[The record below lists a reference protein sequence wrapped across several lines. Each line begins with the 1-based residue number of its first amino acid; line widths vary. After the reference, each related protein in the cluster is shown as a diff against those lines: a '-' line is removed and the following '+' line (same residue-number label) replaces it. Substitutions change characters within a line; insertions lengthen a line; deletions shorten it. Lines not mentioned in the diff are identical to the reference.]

1 MLNLSNNPSEL
12 QHRLQSFKLLLYK
25 HPFVFCGGLWV
36 VLVLLGGVATLG
48 LFNAGP
54 IEEGSSRRL
63 PSLTTFEKVTAK
75 PHTLKIWKSSTPK
88 QTPVTTQKESTPEQ
102 VPFTSLEES
111 APKQNLPLSLFAAIA
126 LGCAGGSLLLTQ
138 ILKYSAQSEQ
148 NSRRLKPTG
157 TIRRKRRTPPTKSG
171 SIART
176 PQPVSSQSNF
186 QALNQPIATT
196 NRHLAQITVLP
207 PEQSHPL
214 DGGKESL
221 ADMMDLRKR
230 YSLSSLMRNK

>member
-12 QHRLQSFKLLLYK
+12 QNRLQSFKQLLYK

-36 VLVLLGGVATLG
+36 VLILVGGVATLG
-48 LFNAGP
+48 LFNPGP
-54 IEEGSSRRL
+54 IENGASRRL
-63 PSLTTFEKVTAK
+63 PSLTTFEKVTGK
-75 PHTLKIWKSSTPK
+75 PHTLKIWKSPTPE
-88 QTPVTTQKESTPEQ
+88 QTPLTVQKESTSEQ
-102 VPFTSLEES
+102 VPFTSSEES
-111 APKQNLPLSLFAAIA
+111 APKQDIPLSLFAAIA

-138 ILKYSAQSEQ
+138 ILKYSAESEQ

-176 PQPVSSQSNF
+176 PQSNHSQSNF
-186 QALNQPIATT
+186 QALDQPMGT

-214 DGGKESL
+214 DGEKESL

-230 YSLSSLMRNK
+230 YSLSSLMQNK